1 MVAGEV
7 DGMVAGEVDDVV
19 AVLGANGPWGRPH
32 GPMEMHAVRRITDA
46 PTGLVTTE
54 MRHSSSSSSP
64 PSSSLDGPMVRAR
77 GRHTTDP
84 MTPRRGVG
92 VRGLHRP
99 VCRLIRGRGRGPLQH
114 VMVWRGRRRRW
125 WWGCRATI
133 VRRWHRPPRRS
144 RRRWRGPSTSCRS
157 TKIRSISA

>member
-32 GPMEMHAVRRITDA
+32 GPMEMHVVRRITDA

-84 MTPRRGVG
+84 DDPKER
-92 VRGLHRP
+92 H
-99 VCRLIRGRGRGPLQH
+99 RGP
-114 VMVWRGRRRRW
+114 
-125 WWGCRATI
+125 RA
-133 VRRWHRPPRRS
+133 
-144 RRRWRGPSTSCRS
+144 PS
-157 TKIRSISA
+157 AGMPAD